1 VASSNLETVKEA
13 FETLR
18 EGGYEALLPLIHP
31 EFEVTTPPELS
42 SEPDTYRGPEGIRRY
57 FESFYEAMD
66 RVEFEPTAF
75 HEVGERVVV
84 EFVLHA
90 RGRTTGI
97 QVEQHG
103 AFVWT
108 LRDELALRLEVY
120 PSLDEALEAARLN
133 PAPSSRRS
141 NSA

>member
-1 VASSNLETVKEA
+1 MAASNLETVKEA
-13 FETLR
+13 FESLS
-18 EGGYEALLPLIHP
+18 EEGYEALLPLIHP

-75 HEVGERVVV
+75 HDVGGRVVV

-97 QVEQHG
+97 EVEQHG

-108 LRDELALRLEVY
+108 LRDGQAIRLEVY
-120 PSLDEALEAARLN
+120 PSFDEALEAARLGGGVVDE
-133 PAPSSRRS
+133 
-141 NSA
+141 

>member
-1 VASSNLETVKEA
+1 VAASNLETIKAA
-13 FETLR
+13 FESLR
-18 EGGYEALLPLIHP
+18 EDGYEALLPLIHP

-75 HEVGERVVV
+75 HEVGGRVVV
-84 EFVLHA
+84 DFVLHA

-97 QVEQHG
+97 EAEQAG

-108 LRDELALRLEVY
+108 LRDGQAIGLEVY
-120 PSLDEALEAARLN
+120 PSLDDALEAARL
-133 PAPSSRRS
+133 A
-141 NSA
+141 AGEAAE

>member
-1 VASSNLETVKEA
+1 VASSNLETIKEA
-13 FETLR
+13 FATLR
-18 EGGYEALLPLIHP
+18 EDGYEALLPLIHP
-31 EFEVTTPPELS
+31 EFEVTTPPELA

-75 HEVGERVVV
+75 HDVGGQVVV
-84 EFVLHA
+84 NFVLHA

-97 QVEQHG
+97 EVEQHG

-108 LRDELALRLEVY
+108 LRDEQAVRLEVY
-120 PSLDEALEAARLN
+120 PSLEEALEAARR
-133 PAPSSRRS
+133 AGEV
-141 NSA
+141 ADE

>member
-1 VASSNLETVKEA
+1 VASSNLETIKEA
-13 FETLR
+13 FETLS
-18 EGGYEALLPLIHP
+18 EDGYEALLPLIHP

-75 HEVGERVVV
+75 HDVGGRVVV
-84 EFVLHA
+84 DFVLHA

-97 QVEQHG
+97 EVEQHG

-108 LRDELALRLEVY
+108 LRDDQAVSLEVY
-120 PSLDEALEAARLN
+120 PSLQEALEAARRAGEL
-133 PAPSSRRS
+133 ADE
-141 NSA
+141 